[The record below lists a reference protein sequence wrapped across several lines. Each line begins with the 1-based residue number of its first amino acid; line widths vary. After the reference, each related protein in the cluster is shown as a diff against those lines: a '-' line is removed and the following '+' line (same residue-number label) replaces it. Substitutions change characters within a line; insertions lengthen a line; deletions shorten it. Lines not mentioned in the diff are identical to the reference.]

1 MNVFVRGWA
10 VCLMLG
16 APVVFLQ
23 AQPRSSQIQNSQS
36 IQVEAWRIVQLANQA
51 RAAAGAA
58 PLKWDAALGAAARQH
73 CLRMAAEGP
82 LSHRYRGEPEP
93 AERAARA
100 DAHFSLIEEN
110 VALGPDPA
118 TIHQEWMHSS
128 GHRSNLLNPEVDRIG
143 VAVVAGRRGLYAVA
157 DYARNVPL
165 LTQAQVEAKVAGLV
179 QEKGVAV
186 ERSSNAARQACK
198 SDHGVP
204 DAESGARSRFVMR
217 WQDADLSRLPRE
229 LTGKL
234 ASGQFRHAEVGS
246 CPPQGQQGWF
256 TAYRVAVLLD

>member
-1 MNVFVRGWA
+1 MSLFLR
-10 VCLMLG
+10 VCAASLML
-16 APVVFLQ
+16 AVPVVLAQ
-23 AQPRSSQIQNSQS
+23 APPRSSRFQSSQS
-36 IQVEAWRIVQLANQA
+36 IQAEAWRIVQLANQA
-51 RAAAGAA
+51 RAAAGTG
-58 PLKWDAALGAAARQH
+58 PLKWDAALAAAARQH
-73 CLRMAAEGP
+73 CMRMAAEGP
-82 LSHRYRGEPEP
+82 LSHRYRGEPDT

-118 TIHQEWMHSS
+118 TIHQQWMHSS
-128 GHRSNLLNPEVDRIG
+128 GHRDNLLNPEVDRVG

-165 LTQAQVEAKVAGLV
+165 LTQMQVEAKVAGMV
-179 QEKGVAV
+179 QEKGLAV
-186 ERSSNAARQACK
+186 QRSSNAAREACVA
-198 SDHGVP
+198 DRGVP
-204 DAESGARSRFVMR
+204 EAEFGARLRFIMR